1 MESDLK
7 SNCAIKQPHRN
18 WVRFILIIRA
28 TFLITVAAMGRCVV
42 QGAAIAASLISS
54 SSSDSASPRLGSGIG
69 VRSSPSSEDGLLSL
83 WTPWDIAAAT
93 GGSGGGGNCS
103 AAALAAAASLL
114 ALEVGRVLDIILAM
128 FQSD

>member
-1 MESDLK
+1 
-7 SNCAIKQPHRN
+7 
-18 WVRFILIIRA
+18 
-28 TFLITVAAMGRCVV
+28 MGRCVGR
-42 QGAAIAASLISS
+42 GAAVAASLVSS
-54 SSSDSASPRLGSGIG
+54 SSSDSVSPRLGGGIW
-69 VRSSPSSEDGLLSL
+69 VRSSPSTEDGLLSL

-114 ALEVGRVLDIILAM
+114 ALKVGHVLDIILAM